1 MPEEKQKVGI
11 TLLLLLS
18 DCKFFP
24 VFSRRTACDFSE
36 LPVKVGDIMETAVK
50 GNFQNILFGTDKRLA
65 GLVYSEMGDILNCAE
80 SDVFLK
86 LIHKI
91 AFA

>member
-1 MPEEKQKVGI
+1 
-11 TLLLLLS
+11 
-18 DCKFFP
+18 
-24 VFSRRTACDFSE
+24 
-36 LPVKVGDIMETAVK
+36 METAVK

-91 AFA
+91 ALA